1 MPEPTEGA
9 NMTSATLGTPATA
22 DALTPPVNDG
32 FGRIDPTVDSVS
44 DVDGAPVKVEET
56 KPVEAKPAEAKPG
69 ERAEKDPDRFD
80 KHPRFQELLK
90 ERDSFK
96 LELENIK
103 GQLKVLT
110 PQQKETVQAR
120 EEKELPYKDITK
132 LTKEQ
137 VLEWQ
142 EDDPVGYAANLYQ
155 QMLHEARETLNREKA
170 TESYKTTVKGTYERY
185 AKNNPDFMQLW
196 NSGDIQKVMDSN
208 PILFPNA
215 ISAHMAMKLHMSKDM
230 GEKATKEAVNKA
242 VKEAEE
248 RVTKNF
254 QAKRNAAVIGDG
266 GAVKVDGIPDELK
279 NPDKYGGTTAVGAMR
294 LQRLRQQ
301 AAGG

>member
-1 MPEPTEGA
+1 MPEPTTGA
-9 NMTSATLGTPATA
+9 NETSVTLGTPATA
-22 DALTPPVNDG
+22 DTLTPPVNDG

-44 DVDGAPVKVEET
+44 DVDGAPVKVVET
-56 KPVEAKPAEAKPG
+56 KPAEVKTEAKPG
-69 ERAEKDPDRFD
+69 EGAEKDPDRFD

-120 EEKELPYKDITK
+120 EEKELPFKDITK
-132 LTKEQ
+132 LSKEQ
-137 VLEWQ
+137 ILEWQ

-155 QMLHEARETLNREKA
+155 QMLHEARETLNREKE
-170 TESYKTTVKGTYERY
+170 TESHKTTVKETYERY
-185 AKNNPDFMQLW
+185 AKTNPDFMQLW

-215 ISAHMAMKLHMSKDM
+215 ISAHMAMKLHMSKGM
-230 GEKATKEAVNKA
+230 GEKATKEAVEKA

-266 GAVKVDGIPDELK
+266 GAVKVDGISDELK
-279 NPDKYGGTTAVGAMR
+279 NPDKYGGATSVGAMR
-294 LQRLRQQ
+294 LARLRQQ